1 MGSNGGNEL
10 AFASAYNSSKIRC
23 SKVSL
28 MKILY
33 SKYKVFQNT
42 PISIAS
48 SRIDIYITQELT
60 GKNLKAHK
68 IKHLKSQ
75 ANGIL

>member
-10 AFASAYNSSKIRC
+10 AFASGYNSSKIRC

-33 SKYKVFQNT
+33 SKYTQSFKMHQYPLQVQGLV
-42 PISIAS
+42 SIK
-48 SRIDIYITQELT
+48 R
-60 GKNLKAHK
+60 KNLLERISKP
-68 IKHLKSQ
+68 IK
-75 ANGIL
+75 

>member
-1 MGSNGGNEL
+1 MLFQSFPHEDL
-10 AFASAYNSSKIRC
+10 VQQIYT
-23 SKVSL
+23 
-28 MKILY
+28 
-33 SKYKVFQNT
+33 VFQNA

-48 SRIDIYITQELT
+48 SRIGIYITQELT